1 MALLKPV
8 ETEEQHFTLIAAL
21 SAMKATVFLTK
32 TLMKNQKLR
41 IVDVVWQYLQK
52 N

>member
-32 TLMKNQKLR
+32 NFNEESKN
-41 IVDVVWQYLQK
+41 YGS
-52 N
+52 